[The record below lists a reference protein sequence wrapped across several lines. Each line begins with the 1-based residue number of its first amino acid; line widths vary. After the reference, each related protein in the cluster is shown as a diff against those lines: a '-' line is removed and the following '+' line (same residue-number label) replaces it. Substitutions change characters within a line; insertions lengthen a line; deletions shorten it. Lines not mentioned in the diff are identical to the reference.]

1 MKMKMM
7 MIYINDEYLEGSG
20 IPKTESDSSHTLT
33 IQISSSSSLSPSSD
47 VEGRRGKRR
56 FVGQR
61 VGRRVDRRVE
71 RRRVERGGGIEGDK
85 DGRLLLGHHYY
96 MMVLFWL
103 CFDFLDMNL
112 VVVGMSYQDADA
124 ADADAD
130 ADADCC
136 TSNYTH
142 QLALVNSSPL

>member
-1 MKMKMM
+1 M
-7 MIYINDEYLEGSG
+7 
-20 IPKTESDSSHTLT
+20 
-33 IQISSSSSLSPSSD
+33 
-47 VEGRRGKRR
+47 
-56 FVGQR
+56 GQR
-61 VGRRVDRRVE
+61 VGRRVDSRVE
-71 RRRVERGGGIEGDK
+71 RRKVERGGGIEGGK

-112 VVVGMSYQDADA
+112 VVVDGMRYQDADA
-124 ADADAD
+124 ADAD